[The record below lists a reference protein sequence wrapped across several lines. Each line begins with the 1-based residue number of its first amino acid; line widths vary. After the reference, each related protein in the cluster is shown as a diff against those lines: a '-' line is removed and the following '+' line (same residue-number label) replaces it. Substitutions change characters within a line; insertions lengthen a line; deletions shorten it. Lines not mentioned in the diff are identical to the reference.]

1 MNDLITIKTVL
12 VLELI
17 DNGNISDIDI
27 FGSDEEDGDA
37 NRFPRVGECRK
48 SVNIIYK
55 NSHVLV

>member
-48 SVNIIYK
+48 SVNII
-55 NSHVLV
+55 

>member
-48 SVNIIYK
+48 
-55 NSHVLV
+55 